1 MLKLNTTMKKDKIN
15 QIFKD
20 VFNLFLIEIKKKN
33 YGCRKRFINCLI
45 QVGAQ
50 LKK

>member
-20 VFNLFLIEIKKKN
+20 AFNLFLIDIKKRTL
-33 YGCRKRFINCLI
+33 GAERDLLI
-45 QVGAQ
+45 V
-50 LKK
+50 

>member
-20 VFNLFLIEIKKKN
+20 AFNLFLIEIKKKN
-33 YGCRKRFINCLI
+33 YG
-45 QVGAQ
+45 G
-50 LKK
+50 

>member
-20 VFNLFLIEIKKKN
+20 VFNLFLIEIKKRTM
-33 YGCRKRFINCLI
+33 GTERDLLI
-45 QVGAQ
+45 V
-50 LKK
+50 